1 MRERGA
7 SVDLSGISATN
18 ESLMKNTRA
27 LSLADVTRALL
38 LLHSRLLSLS
48 LARDATLASLA
59 TQLTSFASS
68 GIQRT
73 R

>member
-48 LARDATLASLA
+48 LARDATFASLA
-59 TQLTSFASS
+59 TQLASFAFSR
-68 GIQRT
+68 IQRT